1 MVSWIAR
8 IVLIVAGV
16 VASWLVA
23 NDAAFFPTLQLA
35 TAVLL
40 FVLIVLVIAFWPAS
54 WTAKLNRLWK
64 R

>member
-23 NDAAFFPTLQLA
+23 ENAPFFPTLQLA

-40 FVLIVLVIAFWPAS
+40 FVFIVFVIAFWPAS
-54 WTAKLNRLWK
+54 WTAKFNRLWK

>member
-23 NDAAFFPTLQLA
+23 KDEPFFPTLQMA

-40 FVLIVLVIAFWPAS
+40 FVLAVLAVAFWPAS
-54 WTAKLNRLWK
+54 WTANLNRLWK